1 MTEPLLV
8 SELFY
13 SLQGE
18 STRAGLPCLFIRLAG
33 CNLRCRYCDA
43 RYTWEEP
50 GEAMTS
56 AAILA
61 WVEQF
66 PGVMV
71 ELTGGEP
78 LFQAGALPLLEQL
91 VVTGR
96 QVLLE
101 TNGSLPVDRVPEQV
115 AIILDVK
122 CPDSGMAER
131 NLPANLDC
139 LRARRLRG
147 ATDEIKFVLSSEAD
161 FHWARELV
169 LRHRLERNATVLFS
183 PVRPQF
189 DPARL
194 AELLLAHRMNVRL
207 QLQLHTLLWPGCGR
221 GV

>member
-56 AAILA
+56 AALLA

-91 VVTGR
+91 VATDR

-101 TNGSLPVDRVPEQV
+101 TNGSLPVDRAGRAASSLMRRHRRVVTLASVLAV
-115 AIILDVK
+115 A
-122 CPDSGMAER
+122 AT
-131 NLPANLDC
+131 AW
-139 LRARRLRG
+139 RG
-147 ATDEIKFVLSSEAD
+147 AL
-161 FHWARELV
+161 WLV
-169 LRHRLERNATVLFS
+169 
-183 PVRPQF
+183 
-189 DPARL
+189 
-194 AELLLAHRMNVRL
+194 AH
-207 QLQLHTLLWPGCGR
+207 PFGF
-221 GV
+221 

>member
-8 SELFY
+8 SELFS

-50 GEAMTS
+50 GETKTA

-61 WVEQF
+61 WLDQY

-78 LFQAGALPLLEQL
+78 LLQPGAIGLMRELLAR
-91 VVTGR
+91 GR

-101 TNGSLPVDRVPEQV
+101 TNGSLPVDRVPVQV
-115 AIILDVK
+115 AIILDIK
-122 CPDSGMAER
+122 CPDSGMAAH
-131 NLPANLDC
+131 NLPENLDW
-139 LRARRLRG
+139 LRARRRRG
-147 ATDEIKFVLSSEAD
+147 ADDEIKFVLSSEAD
-161 FHWARELV
+161 FHWARDLV
-169 LRHRLERNATVLFS
+169 QRERLEQIGAVLFS
-183 PVRPQF
+183 PVRPLL

-194 AELLLAHRMNVRL
+194 AELLLAHRLPVRL